1 MKTIENWRLT
11 RGVDCKTGIRSAFKA
26 GVLWFHAMA
35 HLKGTPVRH
44 CNQTSP
50 KAKSIIGSQK
60 VSLLKTNASQ
70 DGNPLHWQALC
81 DYYQLDLP

>member
-26 GVLWFHAMA
+26 DVLWFHAMS

-44 CNQTSP
+44 SNQTSP
-50 KAKSIIGSQK
+50 NAKSIIGSQK

-70 DGNPLHWQALC
+70 DGNPLQWQALC